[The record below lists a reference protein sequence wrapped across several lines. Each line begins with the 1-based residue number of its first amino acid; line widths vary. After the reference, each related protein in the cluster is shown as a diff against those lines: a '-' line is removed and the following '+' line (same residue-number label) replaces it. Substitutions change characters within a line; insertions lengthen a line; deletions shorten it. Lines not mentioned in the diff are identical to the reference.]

1 MCSTFIELVD
11 PLQRVNQL
19 YQWHYVLRMPII
31 TLVVMILATFMPL
44 QRDWEETRMRQLR
57 MARMEA
63 EEDDETEAEEDEE
76 DETEMEQE
84 REHKEEVEVGDEN
97 FLCVVHSYRAG

>member
-1 MCSTFIELVD
+1 MQI
-11 PLQRVNQL
+11 
-19 YQWHYVLRMPII
+19 M
-31 TLVVMILATFMPL
+31 VVMILATFMPL

-63 EEDDETEAEEDEE
+63 EEDDETEAEED
-76 DETEMEQE
+76 DETEAEEE